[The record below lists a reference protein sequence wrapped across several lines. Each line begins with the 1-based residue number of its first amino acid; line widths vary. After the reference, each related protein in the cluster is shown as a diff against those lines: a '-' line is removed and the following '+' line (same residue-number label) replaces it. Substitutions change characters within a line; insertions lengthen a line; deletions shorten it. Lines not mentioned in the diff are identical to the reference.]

1 MMRWLVLSVVAAA
14 VVAAP
19 IAGKAAQPLLVCA
32 DPDNLPF
39 SSSGPG
45 APGLYVELGQ
55 ELARTMGRDFEPVWT
70 LSYFGKFVVR
80 TTLLAGK
87 CDAYIGLP
95 ASSDFM
101 GPRLK
106 FSTPFAAIGYAL
118 VLPAGVAVHG
128 LDDLKGKRVAVQFG
142 TTPQVVLAERDD
154 ITANTFLSPEEAM
167 QSLAKGEVDA
177 AFVWGPSAGYMNQT
191 KLRGAFQVVPVQ
203 GPGMQWRVAIAVAR
217 GHEALREAI
226 DQALDADRD
235 AVHTLLV
242 KYGFPSAAP
251 VSLASEAAPAAVV
264 LAAAQQPAAANPAD
278 VPAGKE
284 LFNGTCAHCHGTDAV
299 QETKN
304 INLRLLHHRYGDR
317 MDQVFFTT
325 VENGRP
331 AKGMPAW
338 KGVFSQQDFTKILAF
353 LKTVQ
358 TD

>member
-1 MMRWLVLSVVAAA
+1 MRRWLVLSVVAAA
-14 VVAAP
+14 VAATP
-19 IAGKAAQPLLVCA
+19 IMGKAAQPFRVCA

-39 SSSGPG
+39 SSSAPG

-70 LSYFGKFVVR
+70 LSYFGKFTVR

-106 FSTPFAAIGYAL
+106 FSKPFAEIGYAL
-118 VLPAGVAVHG
+118 VLPAGVAVHS
-128 LDDLKGKRVAVQFG
+128 LHDLKGKRVAVQFG

-154 ITANTFLSPEEAM
+154 ITASTFLSPEEAM
-167 QSLAKGEVDA
+167 QALAKGEVDA

-191 KLRGAFQVVPVQ
+191 KLHGEFHVVPVQ
-203 GPGMQWRVAIAVAR
+203 GPGMQWPVAIAVAR
-217 GHEALREAI
+217 GQDALRGAI
-226 DQALDADRD
+226 DQALDAGRD
-235 AVHTLLV
+235 SVHTLLV
-242 KYGFPSAAP
+242 KYGFPSAGP
-251 VSLASEAAPAAVV
+251 VSQELDAAPGPVV
-264 LAAAQQPAAANPAD
+264 LAAAQQPAAADPAE
-278 VPAGKE
+278 VAAGKE

-331 AKGMPAW
+331 AKGMPPW